1 MSGSQLQV
9 AVKGAVMEVAMARP
23 PVNAI
28 NLALSREMYD
38 AFRRLNEDDSL
49 RVGLLYSAGN
59 DRNIFSAGWDLKAFA
74 AGESVDAEH
83 GFDLGPGGLGG
94 LPEFFDLY
102 KPVVVALAGGA
113 IGGVLDRQA
122 GELRQSLGPDVGV
135 VNTGNE
141 IVVTMPQD
149 ILFATDSAALRPDL
163 QSDLRTIAANLQ
175 RYPDSVVVVTGHTDS
190 TGTAAHNQALSE
202 RRADAV
208 AGVLISSGVPAR
220 RIQAVGAGQTQ
231 PIASNGSASG
241 RAQNR
246 RVEITIRP
254 TN

>member
-1 MSGSQLQV
+1 MTAKKAIL
-9 AVKGAVMEVAMARP
+9 AVSA
-23 PVNAI
+23 
-28 NLALSREMYD
+28 LALVAACTQAD
-38 AFRRLNEDDSL
+38 GQLDRRRTGAL
-49 RVGLLYSAGN
+49 AGGV
-59 DRNIFSAGWDLKAFA
+59 I
-74 AGESVDAEH
+74 
-83 GFDLGPGGLGG
+83 GGLVGAANGG
-94 LPEFFDLY
+94 NNSTPEVLIGAGLG
-102 KPVVVALAGGA
+102 ALAGGA

-175 RYPDSVVVVTGHTDS
+175 RYPDSVVVVTGHTDL

>member
-1 MSGSQLQV
+1 MTAKKAIL
-9 AVKGAVMEVAMARP
+9 AVSA
-23 PVNAI
+23 
-28 NLALSREMYD
+28 LALVAACTQTD
-38 AFRRLNEDDSL
+38 GQLDRRRTGAL
-49 RVGLLYSAGN
+49 AGGV
-59 DRNIFSAGWDLKAFA
+59 I
-74 AGESVDAEH
+74 
-83 GFDLGPGGLGG
+83 GGLVGAANGG
-94 LPEFFDLY
+94 NNSTPEVLIGAGLG
-102 KPVVVALAGGA
+102 ALAGGA

-149 ILFATDSAALRPDL
+149 ILFATDSASLRPDL

-175 RYPDSVVVVTGHTDS
+175 RYPDSIVVVTGHTDS

-208 AGVLISSGVPAR
+208 ASVLISSGVPAR

-231 PIASNGSASG
+231 PIASNGTASG

>member
-1 MSGSQLQV
+1 MTAKKAIL
-9 AVKGAVMEVAMARP
+9 AVSA
-23 PVNAI
+23 
-28 NLALSREMYD
+28 LALVAACSHAD
-38 AFRRLNEDDSL
+38 GQLDRRRTGAL
-49 RVGLLYSAGN
+49 AGGV
-59 DRNIFSAGWDLKAFA
+59 I
-74 AGESVDAEH
+74 
-83 GFDLGPGGLGG
+83 GGLVGAANGG
-94 LPEFFDLY
+94 NNSTPEVLIGAGLG
-102 KPVVVALAGGA
+102 ALAGGA

>member
-1 MSGSQLQV
+1 MTAKKAIL
-9 AVKGAVMEVAMARP
+9 AVSA
-23 PVNAI
+23 
-28 NLALSREMYD
+28 LALVAACTQTD
-38 AFRRLNEDDSL
+38 GQLDRRRTGAL
-49 RVGLLYSAGN
+49 AGGV
-59 DRNIFSAGWDLKAFA
+59 I
-74 AGESVDAEH
+74 
-83 GFDLGPGGLGG
+83 GGLVGAANGG
-94 LPEFFDLY
+94 NNSTPEVLIGAGLG
-102 KPVVVALAGGA
+102 ALAGGA